1 MSLENI
7 RLMRSMCQRVPFNVL
22 KLAMREAQISIP
34 RGGVAILQ
42 KQLEELAL
50 DKTTDPKTISFLS
63 AFYANY
69 LSFGDKTVSFASMDE
84 SIMSDFLSKLENI
97 ECEINKD
104 SIHYPYFDEETDK
117 LLTQEQKLTDIS
129 IQGENVLL
137 TFASLRALVETIEI
151 DVGYFNQI
159 NATNPFPKEL
169 YDIKAKK
176 KVFKRYYDQVYINA
190 RTNQIEFRLD
200 TASVVSKKDLEESF
214 RSLQEA
220 FVSIV
225 RKVTETTDLKIRTA
239 NIFKAVPGS
248 YEFSDKR
255 VCELGFLV
263 GDVIHHEK
271 MRATKR
277 DLRRELFHQGGK
289 NSIELTKHDLTVF
302 RIALRAAKTFGEG
315 SYETEAY
322 MPGIA
327 KMVAAATPPFL
338 SYVIISNCI
347 CAEDYMQHVE
357 SVHDYITKY
366 EEHLLT
372 LTA

>member
-22 KLAMREAQISIP
+22 KLAMREADISIP
-34 RGGVAILQ
+34 RGGIAVLQ

-50 DKTTDPKTISFLS
+50 DKTTDPKTIAFLS
-63 AFYANY
+63 AFYTNY
-69 LSFGDKTVSFASMDE
+69 LSFGDKTVSFASME
-84 SIMSDFLSKLENI
+84 ENVLSDFLSKLESI
-97 ECEINKD
+97 KCEVNKD
-104 SIHYPYFDEETDK
+104 SINYPYFDEDTDNI
-117 LLTQEQKLTDIS
+117 LNHEQKLTDIS
-129 IQGENVLL
+129 IQDESVLL
-137 TFASLRALVETIEI
+137 TFASLRALVETVEI

-159 NATNPFPKEL
+159 NAANPFPKEL

-176 KVFKRYYDQVYINA
+176 KVFKRYYDQVFIN
-190 RTNQIEFRLD
+190 TKTSQIELRLD

-214 RSLQEA
+214 RALQEA

-225 RKVTETTDLKIRTA
+225 RKTTKSEELKIKTA

-277 DLRRELFHQGGK
+277 DLRNELFHQGGK
-289 NSIELTKHDLTVF
+289 NNIELTKHDLTVF
-302 RIALRAAKTFGEG
+302 RIALRARKTFGEG
-315 SYETEAY
+315 IYETEAY
-322 MPGIA
+322 MPGLA
-327 KMVAAATPPFL
+327 KMVASATPPCL
-338 SYVIISNCI
+338 NYVIISNCI
-347 CAEDYMQHVE
+347 CAEDYKQHVE
-357 SVHDYITKY
+357 SVHDYISKY
-366 EEHLLT
+366 EAHLLN
-372 LTA
+372 LTP